1 MRGRVFGLAAGLA
14 FGMALAGGVAAE
26 AQTRVWSVRTET
38 LGWRD
43 PYAGT
48 GTTARRGPWY
58 ETNDDF
64 DLGEIWSHELAVD
77 TTGEVYVGFGVK
89 DPGPG
94 VNKLLRVVALE
105 GEHGAVKRQKDFPTP
120 MLSRTA
126 VMLAAD
132 GVALVVAGDRVQRWN
147 GDGTVGSSIPIPPQP
162 KINPSLWADLS
173 PSGRT
178 LLLTTDEISFQFVR
192 TDTLAT
198 TAECKKENDE
208 IETIADNMAVSMAE
222 DAQRQFELHAGAPC
236 GAMPLLWKVPYSRS
250 SSVHLL
256 NDRALLEIGGQ
267 GVKRLTLGDK
277 TVWSW
282 SAPGELI
289 PTDIGGVAMSQN
301 GERLAM
307 ELEVYHRLRPL
318 GCMECKGPEYESW
331 GVSVAVLDAA
341 TGQLVAQVPLDHAK
355 LNRLGLALS
364 PDGRKLV
371 VLNGDVLELWA
382 L

>member
-1 MRGRVFGLAAGLA
+1 MRGRVFRLVAGLA
-14 FGMALAGGVAAE
+14 CGMVLAYGAAE

-48 GTTARRGPWY
+48 ETAARRGPWY

-64 DLGEIWSHELAVD
+64 DLGEIWKQELAVD
-77 TTGEVYVGFGVK
+77 KSGEVYVGFGVK
-89 DPGPG
+89 GPGPG

-105 GEHGAVKRQKDFPTP
+105 SEHGAVKRQMDFATP
-120 MLSRTA
+120 RLDRTA

-162 KINPSLWADLS
+162 KINPSLWAGLA

-178 LLLTTDEISFQFVR
+178 LLLTTDEIAFQFVR

-208 IETIADNMAVSMAE
+208 IVTIADNKAVSMAE
-222 DAQRQFELHAGAPC
+222 DAKHQFELHAGAPC
-236 GAMPLLWKVPYSRS
+236 GAMPLLWKLPDERS
-250 SSVHLL
+250 SSVRLL
-256 NDRALLEIGGQ
+256 NDRALVEIEGR

-277 TVWSW
+277 EVWSW

-289 PTDIGGVAMSQN
+289 SIDNGGVAISQN
-301 GERLAM
+301 GERLAL
-307 ELEVYHRLRPL
+307 ELAVFHRLRPV

-331 GVSVAVLDAA
+331 GVAVAVLDAA
-341 TGQLVAQVPLDHAK
+341 TGRLVAQVPLDHVK
-355 LNRLGLALS
+355 LNDLGLAPR
-364 PDGRKLV
+364 PDGRKLA

>member
-1 MRGRVFGLAAGLA
+1 
-14 FGMALAGGVAAE
+14 
-26 AQTRVWSVRTET
+26 
-38 LGWRD
+38 
-43 PYAGT
+43 
-48 GTTARRGPWY
+48 
-58 ETNDDF
+58 
-64 DLGEIWSHELAVD
+64 
-77 TTGEVYVGFGVK
+77 
-89 DPGPG
+89 
-94 VNKLLRVVALE
+94 
-105 GEHGAVKRQKDFPTP
+105 
-120 MLSRTA
+120 
-126 VMLAAD
+126 
-132 GVALVVAGDRVQRWN
+132 
-147 GDGTVGSSIPIPPQP
+147 
-162 KINPSLWADLS
+162 
-173 PSGRT
+173 
-178 LLLTTDEISFQFVR
+178 
-192 TDTLAT
+192 
-198 TAECKKENDE
+198 
-208 IETIADNMAVSMAE
+208 MAVSMAE

>member
-1 MRGRVFGLAAGLA
+1 MRGRMLRIIAGLA
-14 FGMALAGGVAAE
+14 CGMTLAGGVAAE

-38 LGWRD
+38 LGWRY
-43 PYAGT
+43 PYTAT
-48 GTTARRGPWY
+48 GTTGRRGPWY
-58 ETNDDF
+58 EANDDF
-64 DLGEIWSHELAVD
+64 DLGEIWSHEVAVD
-77 TTGEVYVGFGVK
+77 TGGEVYVGFGVK
-89 DPGPG
+89 GPGPG

-105 GEHGAVKRQKDFPTP
+105 GQHGAVKRQMDFPTP
-120 MLSRTA
+120 RLDRTA

-147 GDGTVGSSIPIPPQP
+147 GDGTVGNSIPIPPQP
-162 KINPSLWADLS
+162 KINPSLWARLS

-192 TDTLAT
+192 MDTLAT

-208 IETIADNMAVSMAE
+208 IETIADNVAVSMAE
-222 DAQRQFELHAGAPC
+222 DAEHQFELHAGTPC
-236 GAMPLLWKVPYSRS
+236 GAMPLLWKLPLGRS

-256 NDRALLEIGGQ
+256 NDSALLEIGGR

-282 SAPGELI
+282 SAPVDLI
-289 PTDIGGVAMSQN
+289 PTDIGGVAISQN

-307 ELEVYHRLRPL
+307 ELELVHRLRPF

-341 TGQLVAQVPLDHAK
+341 TGRLVAQIPLDHTK
-355 LNRLGLALS
+355 LNGLGLALS
-364 PDGRKLV
+364 PDGRKLA

>member
-1 MRGRVFGLAAGLA
+1 
-14 FGMALAGGVAAE
+14 MALACGVAAE

-43 PYAGT
+43 PYIGT
-48 GTTARRGPWY
+48 AATARRGPWY

-64 DLGEIWSHELAVD
+64 DLGEIWSQELAVD
-77 TTGEVYVGFGVK
+77 TTGLVYVSFGVK
-89 DPGPG
+89 GPGPG
-94 VNKLLRVVALE
+94 MNKLLRVVALD
-105 GEHGAVKRQKDFPTP
+105 GEHGTVKRQMDFPTP
-120 MLSRTA
+120 RLSRTA
-126 VMLAAD
+126 VMLASD

-162 KINPSLWADLS
+162 KMNPSLWVRPS
-173 PSGRT
+173 SSGRT
-178 LLLTTDEISFQFVR
+178 LLLTTDEIAFQFVR

-198 TAECKKENDE
+198 IAECKKENDE

-222 DAQRQFELHAGAPC
+222 DAQHQFELHAGAPC
-236 GAMPLLWKVPYSRS
+236 GAMPLLWKVPYGRS
-250 SSVHLL
+250 SRVHLL
-256 NDRALLEIGGQ
+256 NDEALLEIGGR
-267 GVKRLTLGDK
+267 GIKRLTLGDK

-289 PTDIGGVAMSQN
+289 PTDIAGVAMSQN

-307 ELEVYHRLRPL
+307 ELEVVHRLRPI
-318 GCMECKGPEYESW
+318 GCMECRGPEYESW
-331 GVSVAVLDAA
+331 GAAVAVLDAA
-341 TGQLVAQVPLDHAK
+341 TGRLVAQVPLDHAK
-355 LNRLGLALS
+355 LNKLGLALS